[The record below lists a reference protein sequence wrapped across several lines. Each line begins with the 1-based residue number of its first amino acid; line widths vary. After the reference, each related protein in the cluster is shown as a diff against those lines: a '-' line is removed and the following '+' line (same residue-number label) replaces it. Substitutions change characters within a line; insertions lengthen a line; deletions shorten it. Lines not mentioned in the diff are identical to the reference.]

1 MLHLATRCLLLFI
14 TRTLYFYG
22 KRRKT
27 EKIVQDPMTDE
38 GNLDV
43 IQISADALPHHDLFS
58 TQVFFPSRT
67 CFLLFPSPDI
77 YLVMMEFYGFISLF
91 QLFPLSS

>member
-43 IQISADALPHHDLFS
+43 IQISADALPVTIYFQLKCS
-58 TQVFFPSRT
+58 SLPERVFFFSH
-67 CFLLFPSPDI
+67 LLTFT
-77 YLVMMEFYGFISLF
+77 SL
-91 QLFPLSS
+91 